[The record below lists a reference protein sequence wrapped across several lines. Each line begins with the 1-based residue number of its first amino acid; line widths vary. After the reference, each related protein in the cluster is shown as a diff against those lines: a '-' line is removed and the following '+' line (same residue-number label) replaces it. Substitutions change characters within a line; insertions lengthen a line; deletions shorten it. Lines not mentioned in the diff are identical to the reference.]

1 MKNAKK
7 IVLGSVMIA
16 ALLSLQVEIKKDL
29 EGNITL
35 AGLTSEK
42 AMAEMTEG
50 KAMAVGCYMPGQA
63 TAVSVRTQ
71 CNGETTTT
79 CTPTSCPAGTN

>member
-1 MKNAKK
+1 MANARKL
-7 IVLGSVMIA
+7 VLGAVMVA
-16 ALLSLQVEIKKDL
+16 ALFSLQVEVKKDF

-42 AMAEMTEG
+42 AMAETTEG
-50 KAMAVGCYMPGQA
+50 KAMAVGCYMSGQA

-71 CNGETTTT
+71 CNGETTTACNPTT
-79 CTPTSCPAGTN
+79 CPPGTN

>member
-1 MKNAKK
+1 MKHGRKF
-7 IVLGSVMIA
+7 VLGAVVVA
-16 ALLSLQVEIKKDL
+16 ALLSLQVEVKRDL

-50 KAMAVGCYMPGQA
+50 KAMAVGCYMAGQA

-71 CNGETTTT
+71 CNGENTTS
-79 CTPTSCPAGTN
+79 CNPTSCPAGTN